1 MKYRIFTIIIISF
14 LFVSHSSGSL
24 EDGLRGYWNFDSGSG
39 SNLIDSAGD
48 NNGDINGASWT
59 SAKYDKGLYFDGN
72 NDYVK
77 LSDWGVFD
85 GSTSVSVSTWVNP
98 NSLAYSDDGHFSNH
112 AQLVGKQGSNSD
124 DNYELALLD
133 TGEVGVYVDN
143 GNNVQITGGSVNTG
157 NWYHVTSTYG
167 DGRLEL
173 YVNGDKVA
181 STSASGSLVANSH
194 PVEFGGDSGG
204 NYGGGNY
211 FWYDGKMDETRIYD
225 RELSSSEVQE
235 LYNYQASICDKR
247 GSNEE
252 CILDSEKDVSGQ
264 EENINNVFISEQSA
278 LMETTSGQAKISIS
292 NSSRI
297 SGLWIGNFELTAEK
311 IVLTSGAKFRPDE
324 RITLN
329 NKK

>member
-1 MKYRIFTIIIISF
+1 MRYRVPVILLVTV
-14 LFVSHSSGSL
+14 LFVSSAAGSL
-24 EDGLRGYWNFDSGSG
+24 DNGLRGYWTFDSGSG
-39 SNLIDSAGD
+39 NNLIDSAGD
-48 NNGDINGASWT
+48 NDGDINGASWI

-72 NDYVK
+72 SDYVK
-77 LSDWGVFD
+77 LTDWGVFD
-85 GSTSVSVSTWVNP
+85 GSSSLSVSTWINP
-98 NSLAYSDDGHFSNH
+98 SSLSYADDGHFSNH

-181 STSASGSLVANSH
+181 SISASGALVTNTH

-235 LYNYQASICDKR
+235 LYNYQGSICDKR
-247 GSNEE
+247 GPNKE

-264 EENINNVFISEQSA
+264 EENINNVFISEKSA
-278 LMETTSGQAKISIS
+278 LMETTSAQSKISIS
-292 NSSRI
+292 NRSRI
-297 SGLWIGNFELTAEK
+297 SGLWIGNFEITAKK
-311 IVLTSGAKFRPDE
+311 IVLTAGASFRPDE

-329 NKK
+329 SKN